1 MTDRRQFV
9 LASAAMFA
17 GMGHAQSPRKGTGTF
32 GIVIHS
38 YPTRSREKGF
48 SDPLKFL
55 EFCRERGADG
65 VQSPLGQLTG
75 DQAKELRAAADK
87 YGLYVEG
94 SIRAPKDKADV
105 ERFESEIKTSRECG
119 ATVVRT
125 VMLSGRRYET
135 FRTEAEFAEFVQ
147 RAYASLTLAA
157 PVMAKQNVVLAVEN
171 HKDFRTDELI
181 AFMKTFASE
190 HVGVCVDTGNNLALL
205 EPASQTVEALAPWA
219 VACHLKDMGVEESA
233 DGFLLSEVPLGDG
246 FLELKQIIETL
257 RKARPTIRFS
267 LEMIT
272 RDPLRIPCLTD
283 EYWATMDKTPARD
296 LARMLALVKKHAK
309 KEPLPRI
316 AKLNKDDQ
324 LAVEDRNVRRSID
337 YGRAKLGL

>member
-1 MTDRRQFV
+1 
-9 LASAAMFA
+9 
-17 GMGHAQSPRKGTGTF
+17 
-32 GIVIHS
+32 
-38 YPTRSREKGF
+38 
-48 SDPLKFL
+48 
-55 EFCRERGADG
+55 
-65 VQSPLGQLTG
+65 
-75 DQAKELRAAADK
+75 
-87 YGLYVEG
+87 
-94 SIRAPKDKADV
+94 
-105 ERFESEIKTSRECG
+105 
-119 ATVVRT
+119 
-125 VMLSGRRYET
+125 
-135 FRTEAEFAEFVQ
+135 
-147 RAYASLTLAA
+147 
-157 PVMAKQNVVLAVEN
+157 
-171 HKDFRTDELI
+171 
-181 AFMKTFASE
+181 
-190 HVGVCVDTGNNLALL
+190 
-205 EPASQTVEALAPWA
+205 
-219 VACHLKDMGVEESA
+219 
-233 DGFLLSEVPLGDG
+233 VPLGDG